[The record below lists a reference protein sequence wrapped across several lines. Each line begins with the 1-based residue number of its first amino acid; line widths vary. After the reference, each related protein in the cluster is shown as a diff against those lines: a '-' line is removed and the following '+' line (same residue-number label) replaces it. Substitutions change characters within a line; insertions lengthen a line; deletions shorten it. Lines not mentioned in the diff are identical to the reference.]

1 MYKRLYM
8 VFLFLSLSLYV
19 YSQQI
24 TIDGFFLSESDLAAQ
39 GRETSVF
46 DQNGDRCALIRIQTK
61 EKGFVFDVGSAGVQ
75 YVDDNRVGEI
85 WVYVP
90 YGVRHISIR
99 HPKYES
105 LVNYNFPINIH
116 KARTYIMNLSIKE
129 SFTTNSNKPASQYL
143 IFRFTPPTATVI
155 VNDEAWES
163 NNGSARKY
171 VSMGK
176 YSYRV
181 IAPHHKSKS
190 GEVVLD
196 NPNEKKLVDVQLESE
211 MVNVE
216 FSVPDEAEIWIDG
229 EKVGKGHYITQ
240 LGKGKYLVEAKKE
253 GHRTT
258 KREVTIDYE
267 KGDQKVELL
276 APVPASG
283 ALNVSSTP
291 DFSTIFI
298 DGVEVGET
306 PEMLQE
312 VLIGR
317 HSIRIE
323 HARYKTIT
331 DSVYIE
337 EGKVANYDKE
347 MSLDDDYVYDV
358 VEQMPTFPGG
368 TSELLQYISSNISYP
383 ASERRLGKGG
393 RVFCSFIVEKNGSIS
408 DVRVY
413 RGVNDVLDREAVR
426 VIRSMP
432 RWIPGRMKGETV
444 RVKYAVP
451 VDFKIK

>member
-1 MYKRLYM
+1 
-8 VFLFLSLSLYV
+8 
-19 YSQQI
+19 
-24 TIDGFFLSESDLAAQ
+24 
-39 GRETSVF
+39 
-46 DQNGDRCALIRIQTK
+46 
-61 EKGFVFDVGSAGVQ
+61 
-75 YVDDNRVGEI
+75 
-85 WVYVP
+85 
-90 YGVRHISIR
+90 
-99 HPKYES
+99 
-105 LVNYNFPINIH
+105 
-116 KARTYIMNLSIKE
+116 
-129 SFTTNSNKPASQYL
+129 
-143 IFRFTPPTATVI
+143 
-155 VNDEAWES
+155 
-163 NNGSARKY
+163 
-171 VSMGK
+171 
-176 YSYRV
+176 
-181 IAPHHKSKS
+181 
-190 GEVVLD
+190 
-196 NPNEKKLVDVQLESE
+196 
-211 MVNVE
+211 
-216 FSVPDEAEIWIDG
+216 
-229 EKVGKGHYITQ
+229 
-240 LGKGKYLVEAKKE
+240 
-253 GHRTT
+253 
-258 KREVTIDYE
+258 
-267 KGDQKVELL
+267 
-276 APVPASG
+276 
-283 ALNVSSTP
+283 
-291 DFSTIFI
+291 
-298 DGVEVGET
+298 
-306 PEMLQE
+306 MLQE